1 MKRGNKNIVS
11 SKFHKGAP
19 KTSLVGV
26 FMGGTMMPTLTRKA
40 AVLRIIS
47 ARMLSTSSARSLM
60 EYSRLAEAKSVSE
73 KIRPGCYAENAAS

>member
-1 MKRGNKNIVS
+1 
-11 SKFHKGAP
+11 
-19 KTSLVGV
+19 
-26 FMGGTMMPTLTRKA
+26 MGGTMMPTLTRKA

-73 KIRPGCYAENAAS
+73 KIRPGCYAENAGKDYEPSKTRG